1 LHLPN
6 NAPSADGM
14 DVVKILEP
22 SVKDLTSKD
31 SAKRSDA
38 ANKVAA
44 LMTEHHLYPI
54 SFAKMDG
61 IKALVKLLGNTSAT
75 SCDRANACMALGH
88 VAKHNAK
95 LQEIV
100 GSASL
105 QVIVKLLRSK
115 KATAIERNQA
125 SYALAQLANR
135 NQRHQMALLKLGVF
149 PDLVQQLSG
158 STDGDFGSAAY
169 ALATIADGIEKHQ
182 TAIRLEGAIGPLVQ
196 HLSSSFCPEDRIDAA
211 FCLARLAE
219 NHEENQEAIFEEEE
233 LVPGLMLLLNSTSL
247 AERINAMMAVSRI
260 VEGYEEAQVAF
271 AEAGAITTLIQA
283 LPCDAALRRPAIIGL
298 GSLATLNAQN
308 QQAIVEAGTLEI
320 LVPQLCAG
328 SSAERREAA
337 TTISK
342 LVEGNEE
349 VEVLL
354 EDMGAIIP
362 LRRELGLM
370 KQAKNKKSEEHNS
383 P

>member
-1 LHLPN
+1 MPTTTLLHLPN

-44 LMTEHHLYPI
+44 LITEHHLYPI

-149 PDLVQQLSG
+149 PDLVQQLLG

-247 AERINAMMAVSRI
+247 AECINATCFKKNREIIS
-260 VEGYEEAQVAF
+260 Q
-271 AEAGAITTLIQA
+271 TLHHRMHSQK
-283 LPCDAALRRPAIIGL
+283 L
-298 GSLATLNAQN
+298 T
-308 QQAIVEAGTLEI
+308 
-320 LVPQLCAG
+320 VPL
-328 SSAERREAA
+328 SS
-337 TTISK
+337 T
-342 LVEGNEE
+342 
-349 VEVLL
+349 
-354 EDMGAIIP
+354 
-362 LRRELGLM
+362 
-370 KQAKNKKSEEHNS
+370 
-383 P
+383 